1 MDNNID
7 KQIQKLEELQ
17 KLYESEYF
25 EKHNAFAIAII
36 QEIKKMIVSKNESL
50 HLVSQREFKVGE
62 SVIFEGYAW
71 IIQEIVDDCATI
83 ESFGNIS
90 IVDLKDISH
99 VG

>member
-36 QEIKKMIVSKNESL
+36 EEIKKMIVSKNESL
-50 HLVSQREFKVGE
+50 HLVSQQRELL
-62 SVIFEGYAW
+62 
-71 IIQEIVDDCATI
+71 
-83 ESFGNIS
+83 ESFREEWNKPRFDRYGIYKS
-90 IVDLKDISH
+90 DIDDFLEDSNESNC
-99 VG
+99 G

>member
-36 QEIKKMIVSKNESL
+36 EEIKKMIVSKNESL
-50 HLVSQREFKVGE
+50 HLVSECDHDYEHINTNWYKCKKCN
-62 SVIFEGYAW
+62 YAKPFN
-71 IIQEIVDDCATI
+71 
-83 ESFGNIS
+83 SFQ
-90 IVDLKDISH
+90 
-99 VG
+99 